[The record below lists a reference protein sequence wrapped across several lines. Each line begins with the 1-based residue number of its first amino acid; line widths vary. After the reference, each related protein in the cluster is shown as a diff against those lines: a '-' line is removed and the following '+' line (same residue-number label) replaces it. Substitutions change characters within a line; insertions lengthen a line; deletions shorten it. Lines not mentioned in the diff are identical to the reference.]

1 MLIQETGLAG
11 VRVIEIE
18 KKGDERGYFAR
29 TFCEE
34 EFGAAGLVTRFV
46 QSSQSHNRRRGTVR
60 GMHFQRPPHAEVK
73 VVRVVRGAV
82 WDVIIDLREE
92 SPSYGRWEGFDLSAE
107 NGRIL
112 YIPEGFAH
120 GFQTLE
126 DDTDVTYQ
134 ISRPHT
140 PGMDGGVRWND
151 PAFGITW
158 PLEVSV
164 IAAKDMAWPDA
175 DLAAGVFRPSE

>member
-11 VRVIEIE
+11 VRVIEVE
-18 KKGDERGYFAR
+18 KKSDERGNFAR

-82 WDVIIDLREE
+82 WDVIIDLRRS
-92 SPSYGRWEGFDLSAE
+92 SPSYGRWEGFDLARKTGGLSIFLK
-107 NGRIL
+107 GL
-112 YIPEGFAH
+112 PTG
-120 GFQTLE
+120 
-126 DDTDVTYQ
+126 
-134 ISRPHT
+134 SRRWRTT
-140 PGMDGGVRWND
+140 P
-151 PAFGITW
+151 T
-158 PLEVSV
+158 
-164 IAAKDMAWPDA
+164 
-175 DLAAGVFRPSE
+175 